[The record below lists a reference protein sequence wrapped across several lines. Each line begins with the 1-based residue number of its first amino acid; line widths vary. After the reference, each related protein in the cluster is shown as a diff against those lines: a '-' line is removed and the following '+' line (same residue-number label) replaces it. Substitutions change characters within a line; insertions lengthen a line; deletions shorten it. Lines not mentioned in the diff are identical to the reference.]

1 MPISIACQI
10 FLTEWL
16 IRSWMVGNPALP
28 ALIAELHQP
37 EISDRAFEAA
47 ETFLGDSFQGSD
59 RNPSG
64 YVVAIK
70 QRFTL

>member
-1 MPISIACQI
+1 VLSLAKRLDQ
-10 FLTEWL
+10 
-16 IRSWMVGNPALP
+16 RALP
-28 ALIAELHQP
+28 ALIAESNQP

-47 ETFLGDSFQGSD
+47 ETFLGDSFED